1 MIVIG
6 EVLKEIHTYEN
17 NQPFWIAAD
26 NIFNR
31 SGNETS
37 LADTTFIK
45 NMLANLDTNFNP
57 TSDQLIDLSAGL
69 SSFLQKIYAN
79 SSHIH
84 SNFVK
89 VGIKELED
97 LMEAVMNDTADSNEL
112 DKLIFN
118 TNDWIL
124 QNTSW
129 DGNSLDDI
137 EEDLKTTTYTL
148 SNEGS
153 SNYLVDQINPSS
165 TNFIIYVKEG
175 DIIKFEPTSSVTS
188 NHPFLL
194 STEVDDRDDSSEI
207 GSAEGWNKN
216 TLTLTVTADTPDE
229 LYPYC
234 DFPSGMY
241 SQGKIVKFHR
251 ITKTILILHP
261 LQEP

>member
-1 MIVIG
+1 
-6 EVLKEIHTYEN
+6 
-17 NQPFWIAAD
+17 
-26 NIFNR
+26 
-31 SGNETS
+31 
-37 LADTTFIK
+37 
-45 NMLANLDTNFNP
+45 MLANLDTNFNP

-137 EEDLKTTTYTL
+137 EEDLKLLHIPFQTRAAL
-148 SNEGS
+148 II
-153 SNYLVDQINPSS
+153 LLIKLIHHQQI
-165 TNFIIYVKEG
+165 
-175 DIIKFEPTSSVTS
+175 
-188 NHPFLL
+188 L
-194 STEVDDRDDSSEI
+194 
-207 GSAEGWNKN
+207 
-216 TLTLTVTADTPDE
+216 
-229 LYPYC
+229 
-234 DFPSGMY
+234 
-241 SQGKIVKFHR
+241 
-251 ITKTILILHP
+251 
-261 LQEP
+261 